1 MVFCRILWFLS
12 KPFLS
17 SGPRLLNYPP
27 PRRPPPHHHHFHFR
41 KEIVKKTPALQGL
54 GGGGRLVPYSGCI
67 PGGLEGWD
75 ILAAP
80 EWSRS
85 GSFGRRR
92 GGQTRGAFLRSFLF
106 LENTRARAHSQP
118 FGLAIADQWWR
129 SSIRVP
135 PRPPPPGAEAWRLG
149 EDLPR
154 EAVPRKF
161 SEAEATVQPGPPP
174 RRIPGHSPFTFAG
187 SASTCPGAA
196 HGPGS
201 RLSPR
206 SSTVGATLSSPGPES
221 GGGDTGGSLRR
232 EERGPPSVV
241 ARRRHILHRG
251 WHHLPAGARGC
262 AGAFLGGCAPGKV
275 WGLGN

>member
-1 MVFCRILWFLS
+1 M
-12 KPFLS
+12 
-17 SGPRLLNYPP
+17 LNYPP
-27 PRRPPPHHHHFHFR
+27 PQRPPPHHHHFHFR

-92 GGQTRGAFLRSFLF
+92 GAQTRGAFLRSFLF
-106 LENTRARAHSQP
+106 LENPRARAQP
-118 FGLAIADQWWR
+118 ALWSGDCGPEVEKLH
-129 SSIRVP
+129 P
-135 PRPPPPGAEAWRLG
+135 PSVAEAWRLG

-161 SEAEATVQPGPPP
+161 SEAEATVPPGPPP

-196 HGPGS
+196 HRPGS

-221 GGGDTGGSLRR
+221 GGGDTDGSLRR

-241 ARRRHILHRG
+241 ARRRHLLHRG

-262 AGAFLGGCAPGKV
+262 AGAFLGGCTPGKV
-275 WGLGN
+275 WGLGI